1 MIREAA
7 NSRISYTELP
17 MIQCSAIHHSL
28 IEQLRAQTGRV
39 FQSRCPDIY
48 SSFAFAHLAG
58 SDARLGVE
66 RIGVARLLAEGA
78 DTPCRTRQAAVAKH
92 GGARLDAA
100 REPAE
105 QSDVVAGHA
114 APQGHRASA
123 SSVGLLALRI
133 RFKT

>member
-1 MIREAA
+1 MRCSCRRGSAARGAEPLEA
-7 NSRISYTELP
+7 
-17 MIQCSAIHHSL
+17 
-28 IEQLRAQTGRV
+28 QLERA
-39 FQSRCPDIY
+39 
-48 SSFAFAHLAG
+48 LAG
-58 SDARLGVE
+58 VEADGPGGESGGEQSGSFVRDERLE
-66 RIGVARLLAEGA
+66 IGVTGVGVRTGDPPPFARLLAEGA